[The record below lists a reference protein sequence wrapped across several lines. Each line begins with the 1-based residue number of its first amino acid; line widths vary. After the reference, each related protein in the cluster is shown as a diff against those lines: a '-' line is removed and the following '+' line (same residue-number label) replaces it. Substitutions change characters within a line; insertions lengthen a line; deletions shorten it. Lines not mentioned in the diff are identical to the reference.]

1 MSRRH
6 DEHEHY
12 YEELK
17 IDTWVESV
25 GRRLSDGDSEAIEE
39 ALAFLERDPYFFRS
53 GYARERVARQLA
65 HADLTLS
72 QRARARELV
81 VSTADGARH
90 CPLPGVGRLAGAVAD
105 NSLRRALRSRLHS
118 DDASV
123 ARRALRIVVHVRRP
137 GLTADDV
144 EAARAL
150 VLADAE
156 RGLWLSPTV
165 ARLARYLWSRE
176 WEAELTALLPHHGP
190 QRAAAKRLVE
200 AADRRR
206 RKRPAP

>member
-1 MSRRH
+1 M
-6 DEHEHY
+6 
-12 YEELK
+12 
-17 IDTWVESV
+17 
-25 GRRLSDGDSEAIEE
+25 
-39 ALAFLERDPYFFRS
+39 
-53 GYARERVARQLA
+53 ARQLA
-65 HADLTLS
+65 HAEFQHYRREPS
-72 QRARARELV
+72 RELV

-105 NSLRRALRSRLHS
+105 DSLRRALRSRLHS

-150 VLADAE
+150 VLTDAA

-176 WEAELTALLPHHGP
+176 WEA
-190 QRAAAKRLVE
+190 K
-200 AADRRR
+200 
-206 RKRPAP
+206 